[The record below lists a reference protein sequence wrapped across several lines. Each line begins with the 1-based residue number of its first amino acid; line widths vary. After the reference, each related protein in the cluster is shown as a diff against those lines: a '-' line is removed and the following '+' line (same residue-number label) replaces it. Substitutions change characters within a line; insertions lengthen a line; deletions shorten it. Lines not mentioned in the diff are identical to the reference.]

1 MIIKKFNE
9 SAESPKVR
17 LAEYCELEG
26 DCNNYDLYDLFK
38 QHTGIELEFEVGQD
52 YGTGCYGLIRFM
64 DNNPKSTYK
73 FYPTLEELEDKI
85 QKYKDKKL
93 GKYEYITANDIVN
106 YFRRKGILPEKDFLF
121 NVDY

>member
-9 SAESPKVR
+9 SDESPKIK
-17 LAEYCELEG
+17 LSEYFEIEG

-38 QHTGIELEFEVGQD
+38 QHTGVELEFEIGQE
-52 YGTGCYGLIRFM
+52 YGTGCYGLVKFM

-93 GKYEYITANDIVN
+93 GKYEYIATNDIVN
-106 YFRRKGILPEKDFLF
+106 YFRRKGIFPEKDFLF